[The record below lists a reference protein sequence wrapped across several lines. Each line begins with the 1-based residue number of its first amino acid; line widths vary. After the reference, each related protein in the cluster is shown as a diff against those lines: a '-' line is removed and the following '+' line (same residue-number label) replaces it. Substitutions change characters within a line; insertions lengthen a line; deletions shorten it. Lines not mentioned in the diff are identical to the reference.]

1 MGTEEMRRSL
11 GPANSGESGDIG
23 ETGEIWEYLSS
34 GSLEADFCGGDT
46 DRLDLEDDGR
56 ATVGKAEYEA
66 RFPPW
71 RFLFT
76 ITVPVEFDEDREE
89 SDSFVATG

>member
-11 GPANSGESGDIG
+11 GPTNSGESGDIG
-23 ETGEIWEYLSS
+23 ETGEDRSS
-34 GSLEADFCGGDT
+34 GSLEADFCGVDRN
-46 DRLDLEDDGR
+46 RLDFEEDGR
-56 ATVGKAEYEA
+56 ATLGNPEYEA
-66 RFPPW
+66 CCPPC

-76 ITVPVEFDEDREE
+76 MTVPVEFDEEREE